1 MADVLNQKPIFS
13 TAQDAEAAFYDAV
26 ERADLE
32 AMMTVWAEDEEIVC
46 IHPGGPRL
54 AGYSAIRDSWKRI
67 FENGARMSMRV
78 VHQSHL
84 RSPFVAVH
92 SLIEY
97 VSLRNDETVH
107 APLVATNI
115 YLRGPLGWRLA
126 VHHASPM
133 PPEVSPDIPKTLH

>member
-1 MADVLNQKPIFS
+1 LSNQKPIFS
-13 TAQDAEAAFYDAV
+13 TAQDAEAAFYEAI

-32 AMMTVWAEDEEIVC
+32 AMMAVWAEDEEIVC

-54 AGYSAIRDSWKRI
+54 AGYSAIREAWKRI
-67 FENGARMSMRV
+67 FENNARMSMRV

-92 SLIEY
+92 SLMEY
-97 VSLRNDETVH
+97 VSLRNDDTVH

-126 VHHASPM
+126 VHHASPA
-133 PPEVSPDIPKTLH
+133 PADVSPDTSKTLH